1 VDFTGYT
8 PPGVYVEDESSPIV
22 TSAGSPSGLVCI
34 VGPARGYQ
42 TDIETLPFISGT
54 DVFTLRQRGIITSEV
69 TGPPAITAPVVTKA
83 GREDPFVEGDD
94 YILDILDTE
103 SGGPSNNFVTITR
116 VNEGDIAFN
125 DEVVIS
131 YNYADLSYY
140 SPQIFQDYDTLTSV
154 YGNPFDLSATTPVI
168 NSHVAVAA
176 RVAFSNGA
184 TQIMVVPTD
193 PSIGDDESGAYSNQ
207 LVDAYNKI
215 ESDYR
220 VSVLVPLL
228 VDGYIT
234 DNGEGPFTSNT
245 TNLSAFINDIKSH
258 LASTEANGYGRIAV
272 IGGPTNLDQ
281 EYVGEDSIASDSSS
295 KRIVVA
301 YPNRLNLSVD
311 SGKTLEV
318 GGYYLAVAYGALLVS
333 GKVNRGLT
341 KRQISGFYSFP
352 QSIIQEMTT
361 AFKDS
366 LSKNGVSVT
375 ELDRLSR
382 KTVRHGVTTDT
393 SALNYREIS
402 LVRTADT
409 LYQML
414 YTGIEAADLIGQP
427 ITLDT
432 TLSIKGIVSGILERA
447 KGDETIIGWQDLLVR
462 QQATPLGDPTVIEVK
477 FAYRP
482 AVPLNYISVKFKIDL
497 NSGSVTTT
505 AV

>member
-34 VGPARGYQ
+34 VGPACGYQ
-42 TDIETLPFISGT
+42 TDIETLPFTLGT

-83 GREDPFVEGDD
+83 GRELPFVEGDD
-94 YILDILDTE
+94 YILDILNTE

-116 VNEGDIAFN
+116 VNEGQIAFN

-154 YGNPFDLSATTPVI
+154 YGNPFDLSATTPAI
-168 NSHVAVAA
+168 NSHVSVAA

-184 TQIMVVPTD
+184 TQIMVVPAD
-193 PSIGDDESGAYSNQ
+193 PSVRTYQEQ

-228 VDGYIT
+228 IDGYTT
-234 DNGEGPFTSNT
+234 DNGDDGGPFTSDT
-245 TNLSAFINDIKSH
+245 KNLSAFINDIKSH
-258 LASTEANGYGRIAV
+258 LTSTEANGYGRIAI
-272 IGGPTNLDQ
+272 IGGPTNLTQ
-281 EYVGEDSIASDSSS
+281 EYVGDNSIALDSSS
-295 KRIVVA
+295 KRIVAA

-382 KTVRHGVTTDT
+382 KTVRHGVTTDM

-447 KGDETIIGWQDLLVR
+447 KGDETIIDWQNLLVR

>member
-1 VDFTGYT
+1 MDFTGYT

-22 TSAGSPSGLVCI
+22 TSAGALSGLVCI

-42 TDIETLPFISGT
+42 TDIETVTLTGT
-54 DVFTLRQRGIITSEV
+54 DTVTLRQRGIIISEV
-69 TGPPAITAPVVTKA
+69 TGPPAITAPVVTPA
-83 GREDPFVEGDD
+83 GGGAPLLEGDD
-94 YILDILDTE
+94 YTVTTLASE
-103 SGGPSNNFVTITR
+103 PGGASNNFTTIER
-116 VNEGDIAFN
+116 NPSGAIGSG

-140 SPQIFQDYDTLTSV
+140 APQVFEDYDTLTSV

-184 TQIMVVPTD
+184 TQIMVVPAD
-193 PSIGDDESGAYSNQ
+193 PSIGTYQEQ
-207 LVDAYNKI
+207 LVDAYDKV

-220 VSVLVPLL
+220 VSVLVPLF

-234 DNGEGPFTSNT
+234 DNGDGPFTSNT
-245 TNLSAFINDIKSH
+245 TNLSSFIDDIKSH
-258 LASTEANGYGRIAV
+258 LASTEVNGYGRITIV
-272 IGGPTNLDQ
+272 GGPTNLDQ

-295 KRIVVA
+295 KRIVAA
-301 YPNRLNLSVD
+301 YPNRLNLNVD

-333 GKVNRGLT
+333 GNVNRGLT

-361 AFKDS
+361 AFKDN

-382 KTVRHGVTTDT
+382 KTVRHGVTTDM
-393 SALNYREIS
+393 SALDSREIS

-414 YTGIEAADLIGQP
+414 YTGLEAADLIGQP

-432 TLSIKGIVSGILERA
+432 TSNIKNIVSGILERA
-447 KGDETIIGWQDLLVR
+447 KGDETIIDWQNLLVR
-462 QQATPLGDPTVIEVK
+462 QQTTPLGDPTIIEVK

-482 AVPLNYISVKFKIDL
+482 AVPLNYLSVKFKIDL
-497 NSGSVTTT
+497 SSGTVTTT
-505 AV
+505 AA